1 MRVMDVKNS
10 ISHMSIIVC
19 VMKSDEDFASCLEH
33 ELAPRP
39 LSLFD
44 DISMRKTQKSV
55 MYDVIES
62 VAGSQQT
69 YLEESTVV
77 VDGGYLL
84 RRVIWPQHGSYSDVY
99 STYVTYVQK
108 HHGTNNVVIVFD
120 GYSDAPSTKSME
132 QNRRALKSQS
142 TEILL

>member
-1 MRVMDVKNS
+1 
-10 ISHMSIIVC
+10 
-19 VMKSDEDFASCLEH
+19 
-33 ELAPRP
+33 
-39 LSLFD
+39 
-44 DISMRKTQKSV
+44 MRKTQKSLT
-55 MYDVIES
+55 YDVIES

-69 YLEESTVV
+69 YPEESTVV

-120 GYSDAPSTKSME
+120 GYSDAPSTKGME
-132 QNRRALKSQS
+132 QNRRAMKLQSQRS
-142 TEILL
+142 CSQMICLLQSIKKDS